1 MMAETATGVT
11 EPISYKRCA
20 GRRRHYPKFQRR
32 PDMTDIQGWK
42 PVAQDDGDDDEDGD
56 DGDEDE
62 DE

>member
-1 MMAETATGVT
+1 
-11 EPISYKRCA
+11 
-20 GRRRHYPKFQRR
+20 
-32 PDMTDIQGWK
+32 MTDIQGWK